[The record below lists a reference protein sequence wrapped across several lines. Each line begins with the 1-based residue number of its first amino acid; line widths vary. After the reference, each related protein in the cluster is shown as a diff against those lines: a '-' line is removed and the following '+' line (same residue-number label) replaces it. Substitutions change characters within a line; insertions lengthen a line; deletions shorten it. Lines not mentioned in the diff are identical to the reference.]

1 MHWHGVFFMFPAG
14 GAGFPIPVVR
24 LGWDSHFAGGVG
36 LVPRVSPKSS
46 PKARKVWEWSR
57 ALPLGTGPKVR
68 KVWEWSRALPLGTGP
83 VAGGVGIS
91 PDVSEVWEYFHGD
104 LR

>member
-1 MHWHGVFFMFPAG
+1 MHWHGVFCMFPAG

-57 ALPLGTGPKVR
+57 ALPLGTGP
-68 KVWEWSRALPLGTGP
+68 

>member
-1 MHWHGVFFMFPAG
+1 MHWHGVFCMFPAG
-14 GAGFPIPVVR
+14 GAGFPIPMVR

-68 KVWEWSRALPLGTGP
+68 KVWESVPMFQKYGNISTG
-83 VAGGVGIS
+83 IY
-91 PDVSEVWEYFHGD
+91 DK
-104 LR
+104 LLQILL